1 MKTILSSFLALTL
14 LLGAMATTSVAFA
27 ATKKSSTKKGSRGK
41 NRSGTQRNA
50 GRKKTNIPK
59 NTN

>member
-1 MKTILSSFLALTL
+1 MKTILSSFLAITL
-14 LLGAMATTSVAFA
+14 LLGIVPAGLA
-27 ATKKSSTKKGSRGK
+27 ATKNGKSSTSKGSRGK

-59 NTN
+59 NPN

>member
-1 MKTILSSFLALTL
+1 MKTILSSFLAFAL
-14 LLGAMATTSVAFA
+14 LLGIVPAGFA
-27 ATKKSSTKKGSRGK
+27 ATKKSSNTKGSRGK

-59 NTN
+59 NPN

>member
-1 MKTILSSFLALTL
+1 MKTILSSFIAFTL
-14 LLGAMATTSVAFA
+14 LMGTTSASFA
-27 ATKKSSTKKGSRGK
+27 STKNSKSSTKKGSRGK

-59 NTN
+59 NPN